1 MRRQPIAI
9 RQIALGQPQEL
20 LMPRPCLRKHTEWR
34 TAIAAAML
42 VLTAPI
48 AVLAQGGKAEPLR
61 IEFKRGT
68 YSSTISES
76 VRGDEEA
83 EYVLA
88 ARQGQRLTI
97 KLTSVPDKSSVF
109 ILLTEG
115 NDALELLHDLD
126 FSYSGVLPKTGDYFI
141 TVKRSSDAKGT
152 SRYRLTVAVR

>member
-1 MRRQPIAI
+1 MCEPIATLE
-9 RQIALGQPQEL
+9 IAVVQTQEL
-20 LMPRPCLRKHTEWR
+20 LMPRPGLRKHGRVR

-48 AVLAQGGKAEPLR
+48 AALAQGGKAEPLR
-61 IEFKRGT
+61 IAFKRGT

-88 ARQGQRLTI
+88 ARRGQRLTI

-109 ILLTEG
+109 KLLSEG
-115 NDALELLHDLD
+115 NDTLKVLHDVD
-126 FSYSGVLPKTGDYFI
+126 FSYSGVLRKTGDYFI

-152 SRYRLTVAVR
+152 SRYRLTVALR

>member
-1 MRRQPIAI
+1 MREPIAALE
-9 RQIALGQPQEL
+9 IAVLQPQEL
-20 LMPRPCLRKHTEWR
+20 LMPRPCLRKHGRVR

-42 VLTAPI
+42 VLTVPI

-61 IEFKRGT
+61 IAFKRGT

-109 ILLTEG
+109 KLLGEG
-115 NDALELLHDLD
+115 NDTLKVLHDVD
-126 FSYSGVLPKTGDYFI
+126 FSYSGVLPKAGDYFI